1 MTNMTRAEWRTF
13 AQECFEEVCAEEES
27 HDMQ

>member
-1 MTNMTRAEWRTF
+1 MTNMTRAEWRAF